1 MAIVRLA
8 AKMND
13 SETGKGDPC
22 DCMDSAEGRVSPV
35 VTLNVGGKKYTTT
48 LQTLSA
54 RGDNMLTRLAT
65 TSLGVARDAKGH
77 IFIDRSGRLFEYVL
91 EYLRTGK
98 LRLSPKD
105 AHLRQAV
112 HEELRFFAIRGL
124 AGDVSDA
131 LLEDLLGAAR
141 QEKVAD
147 LLQKYKAAVEQI
159 VTAVLEDLHGRA
171 EAGLLSRGYGGVVF
185 ICGEMPAKFQQPS
198 RSGSWDGRAAIRGS
212 SPAECWQATVSD
224 IVKAFFVQ
232 GAVQQSDALMRLS
245 AENIVLSQLA
255 SILPPR
261 PDRVRE
267 DDLVLSLRIVTG
279 VESEEF
285 HSLCSSIV
293 AHLTSEYHL
302 SVVVQP
308 EKRNRDAFLFGV
320 EL

>member
-1 MAIVRLA
+1 MLQFVRGLLPVLIAGLRDPLLEVCRPLSGHGQLA
-8 AKMND
+8 APFETVLKLQTKALRAKGTLD
-13 SETGKGDPC
+13 LTKDKVTGKTKVTIKSSSGQMLSDGIVKLMPLVTGN
-22 DCMDSAEGRVSPV
+22 DATIEAETTVKVATVHPGQDKE
-35 VTLNVGGKKYTTT
+35 VTPGKK
-48 LQTLSA
+48 
-54 RGDNMLTRLAT
+54 
-65 TSLGVARDAKGH
+65 
-77 IFIDRSGRLFEYVL
+77 
-91 EYLRTGK
+91 
-98 LRLSPKD
+98 
-105 AHLRQAV
+105 
-112 HEELRFFAIRGL
+112 
-124 AGDVSDA
+124 
-131 LLEDLLGAAR
+131 
-141 QEKVAD
+141 
-147 LLQKYKAAVEQI
+147 
-159 VTAVLEDLHGRA
+159 
-171 EAGLLSRGYGGVVF
+171 
-185 ICGEMPAKFQQPS
+185 
-198 RSGSWDGRAAIRGS
+198 
-212 SPAECWQATVSD
+212 VSD
-224 IVKAFFVQ
+224 IVKAFFVH